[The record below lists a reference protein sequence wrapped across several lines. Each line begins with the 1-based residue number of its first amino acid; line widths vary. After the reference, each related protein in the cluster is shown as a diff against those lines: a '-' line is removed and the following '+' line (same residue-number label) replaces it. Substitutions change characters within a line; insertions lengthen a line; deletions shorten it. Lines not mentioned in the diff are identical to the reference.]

1 MNNNNVKSYYDDFVG
16 YQQESKVNER
26 IYSLY
31 KRLLTLNLTSH
42 SRVLELGCGI
52 GTVTFL
58 LSKTIK
64 TGVIESVDL
73 SEKSI
78 DFAKSK
84 IRRKNVSFCAHDIV
98 NYKPK
103 ETDFDFIILF
113 DVLEHIPFEN
123 HFALFKNLSEISTE
137 RTKILINIPNPDYIN
152 FDIKNNPNVLQI
164 IDQPIPL
171 DLLVKNTVENG
182 LKIHFFETYSIWV
195 KNDYQFFI
203 LEKEKDFNELKLS
216 SERNVFQK
224 IIHKVKI
231 LFIKAVY
238 NYI

>member
-1 MNNNNVKSYYDDFVG
+1 MNNNIVKSYYDDFVD
-16 YQQESKVNER
+16 YQQVSKVNER

-31 KRLLTLNLTSH
+31 KRLLSMNLNSN
-42 SRVLELGCGI
+42 SKVLELGCGI
-52 GTVTFL
+52 GTITFL

-64 TGVIESVDL
+64 KGVIESVDL

-78 DFAKSK
+78 DFAKTK
-84 IRRKNVSFCAHDIV
+84 IKRNNISFCAHDIV

-123 HFALFKNLSEISTE
+123 HFALFQNLSEISTE

-152 FDIKNNPNVLQI
+152 FDIQNNPDVLQI

-171 DLLVKNTVENG
+171 EFLVKNTIENG

-195 KNDYQFFI
+195 KNDYQFLI
-203 LEKEKDFNELKLS
+203 IEKEKDFNELKLS

-238 NYI
+238 NYN